1 MKLSST
7 ILTIVLSILPVA
19 DAFQISAPSAIT
31 TRWSWSGGHHDSDR
45 TELFSTPSAD
55 DIKRIMEEESTNPA
69 TLADSAAAMKVRW
82 RYTLLCI

>member
-7 ILTIVLSILPVA
+7 ILTITLSISPVA
-19 DAFQISAPSAIT
+19 DAFQATSAIT
-31 TRWSWSGGHHDSDR
+31 TSRRSVGHHAP
-45 TELFSTPSAD
+45 LFSTPSAD

-82 RYTLLCI
+82 Y